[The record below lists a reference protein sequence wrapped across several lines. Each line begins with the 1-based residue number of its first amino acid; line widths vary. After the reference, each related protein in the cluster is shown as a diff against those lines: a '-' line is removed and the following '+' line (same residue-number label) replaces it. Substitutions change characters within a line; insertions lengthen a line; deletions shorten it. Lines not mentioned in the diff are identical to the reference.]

1 MTSPADPSTK
11 TARRARALRAA
22 HVVTL
27 SLSVGALAACDGA
40 ATTSDDAATGPD
52 AFTEADAAILPDAAL
67 GDTGFG
73 LMDTGPV
80 DAAIEGDAGVTDD
93 AAMVADA
100 GMADD
105 AAVAEDAHTFVG
117 DAGCGDALPPTNRFC
132 CEAVGGFWDEAS
144 SFCAIA
150 VPGPFVPPSMSA

>member
-1 MTSPADPSTK
+1 MTSPSDASTK

-27 SLSVGALAACDGA
+27 SFSVGAFAACDGG
-40 ATTSDDAATGPD
+40 ATTTDDAATAPD
-52 AFTEADAAILPDAAL
+52 ALTEADAALVPDAAL

-80 DAAIEGDAGVTDD
+80 DGAVEGDAGATDD
-93 AAMVADA
+93 AAIVADA
-100 GMADD
+100 GMGD
-105 AAVAEDAHTFVG
+105 DAHTFPG
-117 DAGCGDALPPTNRFC
+117 DAGCGDALPPTNQFC
-132 CEAVGGFWDEAS
+132 CEAVGGFWDEDS

-150 VPGPFVPPSMSA
+150 VPGPFVPPSMGA